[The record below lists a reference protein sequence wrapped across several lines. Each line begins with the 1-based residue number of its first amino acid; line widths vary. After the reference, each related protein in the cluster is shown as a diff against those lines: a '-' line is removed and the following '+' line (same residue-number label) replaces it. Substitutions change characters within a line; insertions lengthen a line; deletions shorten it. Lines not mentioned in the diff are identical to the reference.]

1 MSNQSELNETPSER
15 SAHEISRRDF
25 LGLTAKW
32 SAIVTWVMVL
42 LGMLH
47 LPIPGVFPEKSSRFK
62 IGKPTRYPP
71 GSVTFMPERR
81 VYLFSTERGFHAISA
96 VCTHLGC
103 VVHRASETGEFL
115 CSCHGSKFSSD
126 GGLLVGP
133 APKGLTW
140 LRMSLSPEG
149 ELVIDE
155 RKTVDPDTP
164 FAV

>member
-15 SAHEISRRDF
+15 FAHEISRRDF

-32 SAIVTWVMVL
+32 SAIVTWVMAL

-47 LPIPGVFPEKSSRFK
+47 LPIPGVFPEKS
-62 IGKPTRYPP
+62 
-71 GSVTFMPERR
+71 
-81 VYLFSTERGFHAISA
+81 HAISA